1 MLLVILFLDVKSE
14 PVKAE
19 KDTTEDLGK
28 DTNLNPVV
36 SVQKSETTFLT
47 ETKENENLIEPERIG
62 LHFESDKN
70 SDDSEPGSPE
80 IWTPPS
86 LFKES
91 SESSNQIET
100 STEKVEIKEKNNG
113 NQLQVSQE
121 NFLTDLNQQKE
132 DSQGKELN

>member
-36 SVQKSETTFLT
+36 SVQKSETKDS
-47 ETKENENLIEPERIG
+47 KENENLIEPERIG

-91 SESSNQIET
+91 SESSDQIET
-100 STEKVEIKEKNNG
+100 STEKVEIKGKTNG
-113 NQLQVSQE
+113 NQLQVCQE
-121 NFLTDLNQQKE
+121 NVSTDLNQQKD
-132 DSQGKELN
+132 DSQGKELHCK

>member
-1 MLLVILFLDVKSE
+1 M
-14 PVKAE
+14 
-19 KDTTEDLGK
+19 GK

-47 ETKENENLIEPERIG
+47 ETKDGKLNMLKENENLIEPERIG

-91 SESSNQIET
+91 SESSDQIET
-100 STEKVEIKEKNNG
+100 STEKVGIKEKNNG

-121 NFLTDLNQQKE
+121 NVLTDLNQQKE

>member
-36 SVQKSETTFLT
+36 SVQKSETKDS
-47 ETKENENLIEPERIG
+47 KENENLIEPERIG

-91 SESSNQIET
+91 SESSDQIET
-100 STEKVEIKEKNNG
+100 STEKVEMKGKTNG
-113 NQLQVSQE
+113 NQLQVCQE
-121 NFLTDLNQQKE
+121 NISTDLNQQKD
-132 DSQGKELN
+132 DSQGKELHCK